1 MPRVA
6 SSAIARLE
14 YNAFARELLVVFTTG
29 RTYTYFGVSPEVY
42 DQFGRADSK
51 GAFFNLMIRDR
62 YQFEEHH
69 R

>member
-6 SSAIARLE
+6 SSAIARVE

-42 DQFGRADSK
+42 DQFGRASSK
-51 GAFFNLMIRDR
+51 GAFFNLMIRDK
-62 YQFEEHH
+62 YEFEERH